1 MIERKL
7 TKASPLYDQ
16 AYSALLDMILNNK
29 FEPNEK
35 LTDAGLAQ
43 ILGISR
49 TPAREAVRQ
58 LVREGLLTGLP
69 NRSVSVFQPTL
80 KDFAELY
87 SIRSALEGLAA
98 RLAFLN
104 PEKSLFID
112 KMTKCLKSSKDAA
125 KKVDTPASAMLNTQF
140 HNLIIEASSN
150 QNLITLFSGIKNKL
164 VLYRLNSLKYQIRVN
179 IALDEH
185 LKLLE
190 LLKNGTEDEC
200 ERTMKSHVLQA
211 GLRILEQSDIKLG
224 EDDPVYILFFN
235 QVRQVKEIKK

>member
-1 MIERKL
+1 MNERKL

-29 FEPNEK
+29 FRPNEK
-35 LTDAGLAQ
+35 LTDGGLAQ

-49 TPAREAVRQ
+49 TPAREAVKQ
-58 LVREGLLTGLP
+58 LVREGLLAGLP
-69 NRSVSVFQPTL
+69 NRSVTIFQPTL

-104 PEKSLFID
+104 PEKSQYIE
-112 KMTKCLKSSKDAA
+112 KMTECLKLAKTAA
-125 KKVDTPASAMLNTQF
+125 RKSDTPASAMLNTQF

-185 LKLLE
+185 LELLE
-190 LLKNGTEDEC
+190 LLKNGTEDDC

-211 GLRILEQSDIKLG
+211 GLRILEQSEIKF
-224 EDDPVYILFFN
+224 EEQDPVFILFFN
-235 QVRQVKEIKK
+235 QVKGSK